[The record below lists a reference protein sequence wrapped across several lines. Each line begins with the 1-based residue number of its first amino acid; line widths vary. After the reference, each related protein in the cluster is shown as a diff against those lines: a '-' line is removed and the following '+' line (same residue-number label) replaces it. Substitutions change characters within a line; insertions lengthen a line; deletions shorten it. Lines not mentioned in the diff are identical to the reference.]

1 MLGDFMQYQA
11 EQPRSQSGS
20 HFLKVQY
27 AHWDS
32 ELDCGGGGKMAKH
45 PWDDKEALNY

>member
-20 HFLKVQY
+20 HFL
-27 AHWDS
+27 
-32 ELDCGGGGKMAKH
+32 DCGGGGKMAKH
-45 PWDDKEALNY
+45 PWDEKEALNY